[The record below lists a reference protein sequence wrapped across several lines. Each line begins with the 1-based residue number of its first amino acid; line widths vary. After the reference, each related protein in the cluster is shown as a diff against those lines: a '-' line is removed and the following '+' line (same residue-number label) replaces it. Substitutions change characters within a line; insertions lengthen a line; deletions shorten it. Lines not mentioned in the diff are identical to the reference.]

1 MKKRII
7 NIVIVMLLTA
17 SVSFGQIVL
26 TTEDQGYNPR
36 AGSTEPEF
44 GVMVPMQNI
53 NLDQYKE
60 ESVPLG
66 EGWLLLAFLG
76 GAWTLRK
83 KGRGEKR

>member
-7 NIVIVMLLTA
+7 NIIIVMLLTA

-36 AGSTEPEF
+36 LQGGTEF

-53 NLDQYKE
+53 NLDQYTE
-60 ESVPLG
+60 NLVPLG

-76 GAWTLRK
+76 GAWALRNK
-83 KGRGEKR
+83 VRSSE

>member
-1 MKKRII
+1 
-7 NIVIVMLLTA
+7 MLLTA

-36 AGSTEPEF
+36 AKSTEPEF

-83 KGRGEKR
+83 KLRDR